1 MPGEKYFKACT
12 RGLDRFNKDE
22 LVLVRNDRRVLTTIS
37 VRQSTKKLL
46 AYALHSTTL
55 ELDGDV
61 VLRSRS
67 LQRVER
73 QVAPDALG

>member
-1 MPGEKYFKACT
+1 MLGEKYFKACT
-12 RGLDRFNKDE
+12 RGLDRFNT
-22 LVLVRNDRRVLTTIS
+22 VLVRNDHRRVLTTIS